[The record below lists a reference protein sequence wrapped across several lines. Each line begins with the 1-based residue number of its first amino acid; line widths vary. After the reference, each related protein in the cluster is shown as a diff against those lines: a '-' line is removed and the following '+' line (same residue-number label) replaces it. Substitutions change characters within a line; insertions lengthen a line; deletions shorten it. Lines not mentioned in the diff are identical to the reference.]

1 MNNNYKI
8 LAVITNT
15 CLNSMKFEHKIE
27 ASYKLNKLCKLWH
40 KISSKPSENRI
51 HLHFIYSVR

>member
-1 MNNNYKI
+1 MNNNQKI

-15 CLNSMKFEHKIE
+15 CSNSMKFEHKNE

-40 KISSKPSENRI
+40 KISSKPSEN
-51 HLHFIYSVR
+51 